1 MATILLNGVETDASS
16 ISGSDLNDKLTVSG
30 GVDGLSVDLAEGD
43 DRVEMYADSENIANA
58 EIRVSDGD
66 DVISVVA
73 NDGAQ
78 NNADDATEFVGDSV
92 SLGDSLLGGPGED
105 VIMLEDGLVQL
116 SGAVKGNEDDDT
128 IHVANISGGTVNG
141 NAGDDTIRIG
151 EFAVE
156 EAGSQAANA
165 VTNGSVMGG
174 QGDDTIT
181 IDADVTDSAIRGN
194 EGDDIITFEGG
205 DVSGA
210 TTINGNDGNDTID
223 ASEVEGDLTVIGGK
237 GDDTLIAGNG
247 QTVRGNL
254 GADTFVVGASGGVF
268 IDDFDKL
275 DLDGDG
281 DVDDP
286 DCFCDDEIQLQNI
299 TFETHTYDVER
310 VKFTSASSWTGD
322 IKVKAVADGAAAGDT
337 ARVTLQATKTETVT
351 AKAVARLFITETK
364 TSLALVNGN
373 LQNYQTGLEA
383 ALPAVK
389 YDATDLDV
397 AKGFGV
403 TKSGSVFDNGLADG
417 GIVNANGAIVGSG
430 IGAAYGQ
437 ATGYWTQTTTRN
449 GNARTAIG
457 AIRNVVVA
465 TTNQFEKGDFSFL
478 QLTATEKVGVETNQ
492 KLVFSDVTNA
502 TVKNHYADYNK
513 VKETNTNN
521 LYTMNFGT
529 ANFNTVT
536 TGRAYMVVTKGI
548 EDKAYKT
555 TTLDVTGAN
564 ATAKVTLDLNDY
576 FYAWKRVD
584 TDPLKTAN
592 PTPNATNPT
601 SRTEDGK
608 FSWSQILYTG
618 IGRAVTPNSEFAK
631 YSNGNGFIDSKYV
644 TYTNLQDRGEFTLT
658 TTARNTAQAATNSSL
673 NTINNA
679 VTRNGVTRFVGANQ
693 ATNANQVGLPL
704 AINANNTTVRFTTFT
719 GNKNLYAQ
727 AVTGKGGV
735 SLVAGINNTART
747 KDDFVTNTGRLVMK
761 IAVSE
766 TATAKASKA
775 LGTLV
780 ERTTIF
786 GEELTITTCPD
797 FPSVS
802 SLETRIVDGQAR
814 HGDVTGDF
822 NNRYLWADRTN
833 DIRSVANGRSV
844 LQNGADPSY
853 SFPTNATVLKSILA
867 PGYAQVETV
876 TLNNGNVVTR
886 VVDSNAQA
894 GEGFFSAASFTPEAL
909 EAQGFGDVATRIAAS
924 DDAKNV
930 PFRVL
935 FFDNDATSNGLY
947 IMSGLANYNDGE
959 LTALNTNPTT
969 SSEWGGNHTI
979 VKVTGGKGSVIELSD
994 INLV

>member
-1 MATILLNGVETDASS
+1 LATILLNGVETDASS

-43 DRVEMYADSENIANA
+43 DLVELYADSENIANA
-58 EIRVSDGD
+58 EVRVSAGD

-78 NNADDATEFVGDSV
+78 NEANESDLFVGLPV
-92 SLGDSLLGGPGED
+92 SLGDSLLGGPGDD

-116 SGAVKGNEDDDT
+116 TGAVKGNEDDDT
-128 IHVANISGGTVNG
+128 IHVANVNGGTVNG
-141 NAGDDTIRIG
+141 NAGDDTIRLG
-151 EFAVE
+151 FFANE
-156 EAGSQAANA
+156 MAGSRAANA
-165 VTNGSVMGG
+165 LTNGSVMGG

-181 IDADVTDSAIRGN
+181 VDADITDSAIRGN
-194 EGDDIITFEGG
+194 EGDDSITLEGG

-210 TTINGNDGNDTID
+210 TTINGNAGNDTID
-223 ASEVEGDLTVIGGK
+223 ASDIEGGLTIIGGK

-268 IDDFDKL
+268 IEDFDKL

-281 DVDDP
+281 DVDLA
-286 DCFCDDEIQLQNI
+286 DCFCDDEIQVQNI

-310 VKFTSASSWTGD
+310 VKYTSASSWTGD
-322 IKVKAVADGAAAGDT
+322 IKVKAVADGAAAGDKT
-337 ARVTLQATKTETVT
+337 TVTLAATKTETLT

-364 TSLALVNGN
+364 TTLAFSAPNFFG
-373 LQNYQTGLEA
+373 YTAALES

-389 YDATDLDV
+389 YSASDLGV
-397 AKGFGV
+397 KAGYGV
-403 TKSGSVFDNGLADG
+403 TKSGETFANGLADATNG
-417 GIVNANGAIVGSG
+417 QALNANGAIVGSG

-437 ATGYWTQTTTRN
+437 ATGYWTQTKTSRSVL
-449 GNARTAIG
+449 RTAYG

-465 TTNQFEKGDFSFL
+465 TNTSYEKGDFSFL
-478 QLTATEKVGVETNQ
+478 QLTATEKVGVTTNQ

-502 TVKNHYADYNK
+502 TVKNHWASYNK
-513 VKETNTNN
+513 VKETNTAN

-529 ANFNTVT
+529 ANFDTVT
-536 TGRAYMVVTKGI
+536 TGKAYMVVTKGI

-564 ATAKVTLDLNDY
+564 ATAKVTLDLDDT
-576 FYAWKRVD
+576 FEAWHKNLNGTGTFSATGSWDRITATGNRFIVD
-584 TDPLKTAN
+584 GAIKVATGTTVTNGETGTKKTTQSVAGGDN
-592 PTPNATNPT
+592 LSPNQLFWTTVQA
-601 SRTEDGK
+601 
-608 FSWSQILYTG
+608 
-618 IGRAVTPNSEFAK
+618 
-631 YSNGNGFIDSKYV
+631 
-644 TYTNLQDRGEFTLT
+644 RGLLTLT
-658 TTARNTAQAATNSSL
+658 TTARNTAQAGSNGSLNTDNNAFVNNAGVIPTTTAIPGAPKWISTTNSTKVRVRTTNSSKVS
-673 NTINNA
+673 A
-679 VTRNGVTRFVGANQ
+679 
-693 ATNANQVGLPL
+693 
-704 AINANNTTVRFTTFT
+704 
-719 GNKNLYAQ
+719 
-727 AVTGKGGV
+727 KGGI
-735 SLVAGINNTART
+735 SLIAGINNTART

-766 TATAKASKA
+766 TATATVSKA

-797 FPSVS
+797 FPTVNQLS
-802 SLETRIVDGQAR
+802 SKIVDGQAK

-822 NNRYLWADRTN
+822 STRYVWGNETLHIS
-833 DIRSVANGRSV
+833 DIPVVGTEVIAPLTRVATQLS
-844 LQNGADPSY
+844 
-853 SFPTNATVLKSILA
+853 NAT
-867 PGYAQVETV
+867 
-876 TLNNGNVVTR
+876 
-886 VVDSNAQA
+886 A
-894 GEGFFSAASFTPEAL
+894 GQGFFSAAAFTVDAL
-909 EAQGFGDVATRIAAS
+909 KDENFGANATAQADGGAGDS
-924 DDAKNV
+924 DAQNV

-947 IMSGLANYNDGE
+947 IMSGTANYKDGD

-969 SSEWGGNHTI
+969 SSAMGGKHTI
-979 VKVTGGKGSVIELSD
+979 VKVSGGKGSVIELSD

>member
-1 MATILLNGVETDASS
+1 MATILLNGVAFDAANVTDE
-16 ISGSDLNDKLTVSG
+16 NDKLTISG
-30 GVDGLSVDLAEGD
+30 GVDGLSVDLAAGD
-43 DRVEMYADSENIANA
+43 DAVEIFADSEDVTDT
-58 EIRVSDGD
+58 EIRVSEGD
-66 DVISVVA
+66 DTIEVLA
-73 NDGAQ
+73 AEEAGA
-78 NNADDATEFVGDSV
+78 DFVGMPV
-92 SLGDSLLGGPGED
+92 SLGDSLLGGPGDD
-105 VIMLEDGLVQL
+105 VIRLEDGLVQL
-116 SGAVKGNEDDDT
+116 TGAVKGNEDDDT
-128 IHVANISGGTVNG
+128 IHVANINGGTVNG
-141 NAGDDTIRIG
+141 NAGDDTIRLG
-151 EFAVE
+151 LFADE
-156 EAGSQAANA
+156 MAGSRAANA
-165 VTNGSVMGG
+165 LTNGSVMGG

-181 IDADVTDSAIRGN
+181 VDADITDSAIRGN
-194 EGDDIITFEGG
+194 EGEDTITFVGG

-210 TTINGNDGNDTID
+210 TTINGNAGNDTID
-223 ASEVEGDLTVIGGK
+223 ASDVEGGLTIIGGQ

-268 IDDFDKL
+268 IEDFDKL

-281 DVDDP
+281 DVDLA
-286 DCFCDDEIQLQNI
+286 DCFCDDEIQVQNI

-310 VKFTSASSWTGD
+310 VKYTSASSWTGD
-322 IKVKAVADGAAAGDT
+322 IKVKAVADGAEAGGT
-337 ARVTLQATKTETVT
+337 TTVTLAATKTETLT

-364 TSLALVNGN
+364 TTLAFSAPNFFG
-373 LQNYQTGLEA
+373 YTAALESG
-383 ALPAVK
+383 LPAVK
-389 YDATDLDV
+389 YSASDLGV
-397 AKGFGV
+397 KAGYGV
-403 TKSGSVFDNGLADG
+403 TKSGETFANGLADATTG
-417 GIVNANGAIVGSG
+417 QALNTKGAIVGSG

-576 FYAWKRVD
+576 FEAWKRVD

-679 VTRNGVTRFVGANQ
+679 VTRNGATPFVGANQ

-704 AINANNTTVRFTTFT
+704 AINANNNTVRFTTFT

-947 IMSGLANYNDGE
+947 IKSGLANYNDGE